1 MEQDNTANVFING
14 RAQILEMFQYLE
26 PDERERLLRQIRPR
40 NPQLA
45 DEIAESAITFKALV
59 DLPDT
64 TIEKILSY
72 IKAPILGVA
81 LKSLNVQGQRK
92 VLSLCERQFAEQAFK
107 VMNTRLTNEARDI
120 DRACAR
126 VKAVMTA
133 LAKKKII
140 QL

>member
-26 PDERERLLRQIRPR
+26 PEERERLLRQIRPR

-59 DLPDT
+59 DLPDA
-64 TIEKILSY
+64 TIEKVLSY
-72 IKAPILGVA
+72 VKAPILGVA
-81 LKSLNVQGQRK
+81 LKSLSVQGQRK
-92 VLSLCERQFAEQAFK
+92 ILSLCERQFAEQAFK

-133 LAKKKII
+133 LSKKKII